1 MPINN
6 PTRYDKHFKKSF
18 VFLHQNGEP
27 SPSSHPVNGENN
39 TPPLKWITAMSS
51 LQSRRMRC
59 RPFFTHF
66 RETSIS
72 GIRLSG
78 NKLQLTV
85 KFLPASF

>member
-27 SPSSHPVNGENN
+27 SPSSAGNTAFPSSHPVNGENN

-59 RPFFTHF
+59 RPFLH
-66 RETSIS
+66 
-72 GIRLSG
+72 
-78 NKLQLTV
+78 
-85 KFLPASF
+85 SFP